1 MGYSNGS
8 IYAPVSYR
16 HCYSY
21 LWHDA
26 LIFNSG
32 LARDIITVR
41 VSPLR
46 KTDSKPRAGFCGIG
60 KSERIMAYSSGLLN
74 KRVTILNKKNRAEL
88 GFGETTKY
96 EAAGCV
102 WANVTWKKGQKA
114 LNEGALDSIDT
125 VMIRMRWNTIVNR
138 DSRLEC
144 EGVMYQIQSLHADMQ
159 ENTVQITATE
169 IVNN

>member
-1 MGYSNGS
+1 
-8 IYAPVSYR
+8 
-16 HCYSY
+16 
-21 LWHDA
+21 
-26 LIFNSG
+26 
-32 LARDIITVR
+32 
-41 VSPLR
+41 
-46 KTDSKPRAGFCGIG
+46 
-60 KSERIMAYSSGLLN
+60 MAYSSGLLN

-144 EGVMYQIQSLHADMQ
+144 EGVMYQIQSLHADM
-159 ENTVQITATE
+159 
-169 IVNN
+169 